1 MNDHAVIGI
10 SGISAVAV
18 PVTDQERALAFYVG
32 ALGFEVRRDAPF
44 GPGMRWIEVAPPG
57 APTTIA
63 LPPLGEVTPGID
75 TGIRLTTRDAE
86 ADHAALRE
94 RGVAVSEVLHFGP
107 GVPPMFTLRDPD
119 GNTLYIVEAMDVG
132 SSDARGG

>member
-1 MNDHAVIGI
+1 MNDHAATTGI
-10 SGISAVAV
+10 SGVSTVAV

-32 ALGFEVRRDAPF
+32 TLGFEVRRDAPF

-63 LPPLGEVTPGID
+63 LPPRGDVAPGID

-86 ADHAALRE
+86 ADHAALLA
-94 RGVAVSEVLHFGP
+94 RGVVVSEVLHFGP

-119 GNTLYIVEAMDVG
+119 GNTLYVVEAM
-132 SSDARGG
+132 A